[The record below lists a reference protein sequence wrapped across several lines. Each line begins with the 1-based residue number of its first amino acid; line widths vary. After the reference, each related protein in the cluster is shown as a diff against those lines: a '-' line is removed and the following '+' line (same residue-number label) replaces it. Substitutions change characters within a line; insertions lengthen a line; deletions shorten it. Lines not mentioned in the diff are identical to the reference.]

1 MNDHTPDRRAKTY
14 CHFELFDR
22 RPSRCAAAMR
32 RIAQT
37 CWIVLAIVRPAC
49 GGDGLDLPDPLT
61 AESGE
66 RVETPAQWQSSRRG
80 EVLELFR
87 ENVYGRRPVER
98 PEQLDFVVVD
108 VDKEALDGAAT
119 KKLVDIRYGGPGGQG
134 TIRLVVMLP
143 NKVSGPAPGF
153 LHFCIRPREN
163 VDPDRETYSGCWPVD
178 LILER
183 GYFAAAFHKGD
194 VDPDEHDGFTNGVHG
209 IFDQPAGEPR
219 AGDAWGTIAAW
230 AWGTSRAMD
239 YFETD
244 ARVDAR
250 RVALVGH
257 SRGGKTALWAGAE
270 DERFAMVVSNNSG
283 CTGAALARRR
293 QGETVQKIND
303 VFPHWFCRNYRQYN
317 DREDALPV
325 DQHELIALI
334 APRLVY
340 VASATEDSWADPQG
354 EFLACVHADPV
365 YRLLGVD
372 GLSAREMP
380 APGEPIHEGRIG
392 YHLRQGKHNLT
403 REDWGHF
410 IDFAERHWNDDREPG
425 LPSAVERSTP

>member
-1 MNDHTPDRRAKTY
+1 MPQPSIDPTIRMSNARPALSATG
-14 CHFELFDR
+14 R
-22 RPSRCAAAMR
+22 RPRLVGLALSCCFVLTIVHAAKGAD
-32 RIAQT
+32 A
-37 CWIVLAIVRPAC
+37 LE
-49 GGDGLDLPDPLT
+49 LPDPLT
-61 AESGE
+61 FESGE
-66 RVETPAQWQSSRRG
+66 KVNTAAEWQASRRG

-98 PEQLDFVVVD
+98 PEQLEFVVVD
-108 VDKEALDGAAT
+108 VDEHALDGAAT
-119 KKLVDIRYGGPGGQG
+119 KKLVDIRYGGPGGEG
-134 TIRLVVMLP
+134 TIRLVLMLP
-143 NKVSGPAPGF
+143 NKVAGPAPGF

-163 VDPDRETYSGCWPVD
+163 VDPDRETYSSCWPVE
-178 LILER
+178 LIIER

-194 VDPDEHDGFTNGVHG
+194 VDPDEYDGFKNGVHG
-209 IFDQPAGEPR
+209 VFDEPPGEPR

-244 ARVDAR
+244 ERIDAS

-283 CTGAALARRR
+283 CTGAAIARRR
-293 QGETVQKIND
+293 QGETVKRIND
-303 VFPHWFCRNYRQYN
+303 VFPHWFCKNYRQYN

-325 DQHELIALI
+325 DQHELVALI

-340 VASATEDSWADPQG
+340 VASATEDDWADPQG

-365 YRLLGVD
+365 YRLLGVP
-372 GLSAREMP
+372 GLSATEMP
-380 APGEPIHEGRIG
+380 PPGEPVHEGRIG

-403 REDWGHF
+403 REDWRHF
-410 IDFAERHWNDDREPG
+410 IDFAERHWKTDGPAAAESTG
-425 LPSAVERSTP
+425 ERNSP